1 MYKKIYLFF
10 FVIFLSCTSNY
21 SVYERKGFAK
31 INYNNKIISPLPK
44 STLLKVTNIENK
56 KSVVVATNDISKN
69 LGPRIITLPD
79 NIFQQLKLNK
89 NLPLVHIQTFR
100 KNKIF
105 IAKKTEIYEQEKRV
119 NKKVMIEKINIMNLA
134 NEKKSKDSIYL
145 NFGPFYN
152 KIYANQLYKIL
163 KLRFNN
169 KKLVFKDYQDKNY
182 IISIGP
188 LKNLTEFDKFYL
200 KLGKIGLIGFD
211 IKIQ

>member
-79 NIFQQLKLNK
+79 NIFQELKLNK
-89 NLPLVHIQTFR
+89 NLPLIHMQTLR
-100 KNKIF
+100 KNKVF

-119 NKKVMIEKINIMNLA
+119 DKKVVIEKINIMNLA

-188 LKNLTEFDKFYL
+188 LKNLTEFDKIYL

>member
-79 NIFQQLKLNK
+79 NIFQELKLNK
-89 NLPLVHIQTFR
+89 NLPLIHMQTLR
-100 KNKIF
+100 KNKVF
-105 IAKKTEIYEQEKRV
+105 IAKKTKIYEQEKRV
-119 NKKVMIEKINIMNLA
+119 DKKVVIEKINIMNLA

-188 LKNLTEFDKFYL
+188 LKNLTEFDKIYL

>member
-1 MYKKIYLFF
+1 MYKKIYLFL
-10 FVIFLSCTSNY
+10 FVIFLSCTSDY

-79 NIFQQLKLNK
+79 NIFQELKLNK
-89 NLPLVHIQTFR
+89 NLPLIHMQTLR
-100 KNKIF
+100 KNKVF

-119 NKKVMIEKINIMNLA
+119 DKKVVIEKINIMNLA
-134 NEKKSKDSIYL
+134 NDKKSKDSIYL

-182 IISIGP
+182 TISIGP
-188 LKNLTEFDKFYL
+188 LKNLTEFDKIYL

>member
-31 INYNNKIISPLPK
+31 INYNNKLISPLPK
-44 STLLKVTNIENK
+44 STLLKVTNIKNK
-56 KSVVVATNDISKN
+56 KSVVVTTNDVSKN

-79 NIFQQLKLNK
+79 NIFQELKLNK
-89 NLPLVHIQTFR
+89 NLPLIHMQTLR
-100 KNKIF
+100 KNKVF
-105 IAKKTEIYEQEKRV
+105 IAKKTKIYEQEKRV
-119 NKKVMIEKINIMNLA
+119 DKKVVIEKINIMNLA

-169 KKLVFKDYQDKNY
+169 KKLVFKDYKDKNY

>member
-79 NIFQQLKLNK
+79 NIFQELKLNK
-89 NLPLVHIQTFR
+89 NLPLIHMQTLR
-100 KNKIF
+100 KNKVF
-105 IAKKTEIYEQEKRV
+105 IA
-119 NKKVMIEKINIMNLA
+119 
-134 NEKKSKDSIYL
+134 
-145 NFGPFYN
+145 
-152 KIYANQLYKIL
+152 
-163 KLRFNN
+163 
-169 KKLVFKDYQDKNY
+169 
-182 IISIGP
+182 
-188 LKNLTEFDKFYL
+188 
-200 KLGKIGLIGFD
+200 
-211 IKIQ
+211 

>member
-69 LGPRIITLPD
+69 FGPRIITLPD
-79 NIFQQLKLNK
+79 NIFQELKLNK
-89 NLPLVHIQTFR
+89 NLPLIHMQTLR
-100 KNKIF
+100 KNKVF

-119 NKKVMIEKINIMNLA
+119 DKKVVIEKINIMNLA

>member
-1 MYKKIYLFF
+1 MYKKIYLFL
-10 FVIFLSCTSNY
+10 FVIFLSCTSDY

-31 INYNNKIISPLPK
+31 INYNKKIISPLPK
-44 STLLKVTNIENK
+44 STLLKVTNIKNK
-56 KSVVVATNDISKN
+56 KSVVVTTNDISKN

-79 NIFQQLKLNK
+79 NIFQELKLNK
-89 NLPLVHIQTFR
+89 NLPLIHIQTLR
-100 KNKIF
+100 KNKVF

-119 NKKVMIEKINIMNLA
+119 DKKVVIEKINIMNLA
-134 NEKKSKDSIYL
+134 NDKKSKDSIYL

-182 IISIGP
+182 TISIGP
-188 LKNLTEFDKFYL
+188 LKNLTEFDKIYL

>member
-31 INYNNKIISPLPK
+31 INYNIKIISPLPK

-79 NIFQQLKLNK
+79 NIFQELKLNK
-89 NLPLVHIQTFR
+89 NLPLIHMQTLR
-100 KNKIF
+100 KNKVF

-119 NKKVMIEKINIMNLA
+119 DKKVVIEKINIMNLA

-188 LKNLTEFDKFYL
+188 LKNLTEFDKIYL

>member
-79 NIFQQLKLNK
+79 NIFQELKLNK
-89 NLPLVHIQTFR
+89 NLPLIHMQTLR
-100 KNKIF
+100 KNKVF

-119 NKKVMIEKINIMNLA
+119 DKKVVIEKINIMNLA
-134 NEKKSKDSIYL
+134 NDKKSKDSIYL

-188 LKNLTEFDKFYL
+188 LKNLTEFDKIYL

>member
-1 MYKKIYLFF
+1 MYKKIYLFL
-10 FVIFLSCTSNY
+10 FVIFLSCTSDY

-31 INYNNKIISPLPK
+31 INYNKKIISPLPK
-44 STLLKVTNIENK
+44 STLLKVTNIKNK
-56 KSVVVATNDISKN
+56 KSVVVTTNDISKN
-69 LGPRIITLPD
+69 LGPRIIALPD
-79 NIFQQLKLNK
+79 NIFQELKLNK
-89 NLPLVHIQTFR
+89 NLPLIHMQTLR
-100 KNKIF
+100 KNKVF

-119 NKKVMIEKINIMNLA
+119 DKKVVIEKINIMNLA
-134 NEKKSKDSIYL
+134 NDKKSKDSIYL

-182 IISIGP
+182 TISIGP
-188 LKNLTEFDKFYL
+188 LKNLTEFDKIYL

>member
-79 NIFQQLKLNK
+79 NIFQELKLNK
-89 NLPLVHIQTFR
+89 NLPLIHMQTLR
-100 KNKIF
+100 KNKVF

-119 NKKVMIEKINIMNLA
+119 DKKVVIEKINIMNLA

-200 KLGKIGLIGFD
+200 KLGNIGLIGFD

>member
-79 NIFQQLKLNK
+79 NIFQELKLNK
-89 NLPLVHIQTFR
+89 NLPLIHVQTLR
-100 KNKIF
+100 KNKVF

-119 NKKVMIEKINIMNLA
+119 DKKVVIEKINIMNLA

>member
-1 MYKKIYLFF
+1 MYKKIYLFL
-10 FVIFLSCTSNY
+10 FVIFLSCTSDY

-31 INYNNKIISPLPK
+31 INYNKKIISPLPK
-44 STLLKVTNIENK
+44 STLLKVTNIKNK
-56 KSVVVATNDISKN
+56 KSVVVTTNDISKN

-79 NIFQQLKLNK
+79 NIFQELKLNK
-89 NLPLVHIQTFR
+89 NLPLIHIQTLR
-100 KNKIF
+100 KNKVF

-119 NKKVMIEKINIMNLA
+119 DKKVVIEKINIMNLA
-134 NEKKSKDSIYL
+134 NDKKSKDSIYL

-152 KIYANQLYKIL
+152 KIYANQMYKIL
-163 KLRFNN
+163 KLKLHN
-169 KKLVFKDYQDKNY
+169 KKPVFKDYQDKNY

-188 LKNLTEFDKFYL
+188 LKNLTEFDKIYL

>member
-79 NIFQQLKLNK
+79 NIFQELKLNK
-89 NLPLVHIQTFR
+89 NLPLIHMQTLR
-100 KNKIF
+100 KNKVF

-119 NKKVMIEKINIMNLA
+119 DKKVVIEKINIMNLA

-182 IISIGP
+182 TNSIGP
-188 LKNLTEFDKFYL
+188 LKNLTEFVKIYL

>member
-79 NIFQQLKLNK
+79 NIFQELKLNK
-89 NLPLVHIQTFR
+89 NLPLIHMQTLR
-100 KNKIF
+100 KNKVF

-119 NKKVMIEKINIMNLA
+119 DKKVVIEKINIMNLA

-163 KLRFNN
+163 NLRFNN

-188 LKNLTEFDKFYL
+188 LKNLTEFDKIYL

>member
-44 STLLKVTNIENK
+44 STLLKVTNIKNK
-56 KSVVVATNDISKN
+56 KSVVVTTNDISKN
-69 LGPRIITLPD
+69 LGRRIITLPD
-79 NIFQQLKLNK
+79 NIFQELKLNK
-89 NLPLVHIQTFR
+89 NLPLIHMQTLR
-100 KNKIF
+100 KNKVF

-119 NKKVMIEKINIMNLA
+119 DKKVVIEKINIMNLA

>member
-10 FVIFLSCTSNY
+10 FIIFLSCTSNQGI
-21 SVYERKGFAK
+21 YEKKGFA
-31 INYNNKIISPLPK
+31 IIDNNNKVISPLPK
-44 STLLKVTNIENK
+44 GTLLKVTNIKNK
-56 KSVVVATNDISKN
+56 KSAVVTTNSLSKS
-69 LGPRIITLPD
+69 LGSRIIVLPD
-79 NIFQQLKLNK
+79 KISQELELNK
-89 NLPLVHIQTFR
+89 NLPLIHIQSLR

-105 IAKKTEIYEQEKRV
+105 IAKKTKIYEQEKRV
-119 NKKVMIEKINIMNLA
+119 DKKVEIENINITNLSK
-134 NEKKSKDSIYL
+134 EKKYKDRIYL

-163 KLRFNN
+163 KLKFN
-169 KKLVFKDYQDKNY
+169 KKNLVFKDYQDKNY

-188 LKNLTEFDKFYL
+188 VKNLKEFDKIYL

>member
-1 MYKKIYLFF
+1 MYKKIYLFL
-10 FVIFLSCTSNY
+10 FVIFLSCTSDY

-31 INYNNKIISPLPK
+31 INYNKKIISPLPK
-44 STLLKVTNIENK
+44 STLLKVTNIKNK
-56 KSVVVATNDISKN
+56 KSVVVTTNDISKN

-79 NIFQQLKLNK
+79 NIFQELKLNK
-89 NLPLVHIQTFR
+89 NLPLIHMQTLR
-100 KNKIF
+100 KNKVF

-119 NKKVMIEKINIMNLA
+119 DKKVVIEKINIMNLA
-134 NEKKSKDSIYL
+134 NDKKSKDSIYL

-182 IISIGP
+182 TISIGP
-188 LKNLTEFDKFYL
+188 LKNLTEFDKIYL

>member
-1 MYKKIYLFF
+1 MYKKIYLFL
-10 FVIFLSCTSNY
+10 FVIFLSCTSDY

-31 INYNNKIISPLPK
+31 INYNKKIISPLPK
-44 STLLKVTNIENK
+44 STLLKVTNIKNK
-56 KSVVVATNDISKN
+56 KSVVVTTNDISKN

-79 NIFQQLKLNK
+79 NIFQELKLNK
-89 NLPLVHIQTFR
+89 NLPLIHIQTLR
-100 KNKIF
+100 KNKVF

-119 NKKVMIEKINIMNLA
+119 DKKVVIEKINIMNLA
-134 NEKKSKDSIYL
+134 NDKKSKDSIYL

-163 KLRFNN
+163 KLKLNN

-182 IISIGP
+182 TISIGP
-188 LKNLTEFDKFYL
+188 LKNLTEFKKIYL

>member
-1 MYKKIYLFF
+1 MYKKIYLFL
-10 FVIFLSCTSNY
+10 FVIFLSCTSDY

-31 INYNNKIISPLPK
+31 INYNKKIISPLPK
-44 STLLKVTNIENK
+44 STLLKVTNIKNK
-56 KSVVVATNDISKN
+56 KSVVVTTNDISKN

-79 NIFQQLKLNK
+79 NIFQELKLNK
-89 NLPLVHIQTFR
+89 NLPLIHMQTLR
-100 KNKIF
+100 KNKVF

-119 NKKVMIEKINIMNLA
+119 DKKVVIEKINIMNLA
-134 NEKKSKDSIYL
+134 NDKKSKDSIYL